1 MPTPR
6 STRPQAIRRRI
17 RTAKENLPADIE
29 QVKSDLELL
38 YQKPVEEWDFEE
50 LQRGRPR
57 KPNGKFPRN
66 REDWITPVM
75 RLEAQRRLQEC
86 THEELGRYAGSA
98 IEVMVDLMQN
108 ARVEIVRYN
117 AAKYVL
123 DQIVGMPTARVHV
136 EANVKFD
143 NMLADVIVNHD
154 GTTSDEVID
163 LDPSEWEEGELGGE

>member
-1 MPTPR
+1 MAQPR

-17 RTAKENLPADIE
+17 HDAKTRLPKE
-29 QVKSDLELL
+29 LEKVKEDLAMF
-38 YQKPVEEWDFEE
+38 YQKPVEEWDFDE

-57 KPNGKFPRN
+57 LPSGKFSKVRQ
-66 REDWITPVM
+66 DWVTPIM
-75 RLEAQRRLQEC
+75 RLEAQRRLEQC

-123 DQIVGMPTARVHV
+123 DQVMGMPTARVHV
-136 EANVKFD
+136 EANVQFQD
-143 NMLADVIVNHD
+143 MLADVIVNHD
-154 GTTSDEVID
+154 GTSSDDVID
-163 LDPSEWEEGELGGE
+163 LDESEWEEGELGE